1 MFQRLSTQTRSHVTD
16 NRRYSGEYADDVER
30 LHTPGGMSEPAAGAG
45 RSADG
50 ADLASTD
57 MSQEPSSRSPDAEAE
72 FGARTGLP
80 AEPAEQ
86 AIGRLEQQ
94 LEEARDRHLRLAA
107 EYDNFRKRAAR
118 ERAELADRAQAALV
132 GRLLDVL
139 DDMDRLSGDGAAAS
153 AEQHRQAVELVD
165 KKLWKELQ
173 TAGLERIDPVGTPFD
188 PSLHEAVSVLPPPSP
203 DKDHLVSATFQA
215 GYRFKGTLVR
225 PARVQVYSEQGQA

>member
-1 MFQRLSTQTRSHVTD
+1 VTD
-16 NRRYSGEYADDVER
+16 KRRFSGEYADDVER
-30 LHTPGGMSEPAAGAG
+30 MHTPGGMSEPAAGAG

-50 ADLASTD
+50 ADMASTD
-57 MSQEPSSRSPDAEAE
+57 MSQEPSSRGPDSQSE
-72 FGARTGLP
+72 FGGGVGLP
-80 AEPAEQ
+80 AEPSEQ
-86 AIGRLEQQ
+86 AVHRLEEQ

-107 EYDNFRKRAAR
+107 EYDNYRKRVAR
-118 ERAELADRAQAALV
+118 ERAELADRAQAMLV

-153 AEQHRQAVELVD
+153 AEQFRQAVELVD

-173 TAGLERIDPVGTPFD
+173 AAGLERIDPVGAAFD
-188 PSLHEAVSVLPPPSP
+188 PSLHEAVSVVPPPSP
-203 DKDHLVSATFQA
+203 AQDHQVSATFQA